1 MDARSWLGLQPTHNP
16 HRWFLPVDPGIATG
30 HRFLFGGCGLGAAI
44 AAMEGTTGR
53 PIVWATAQY
62 LSFAGVGSVVDI
74 DVTVA
79 VEGHFTTQARA
90 VAHVGG
96 SEIIT
101 VNAALGSRDAM
112 PEVRHVVPPV
122 VQPPLDCPVRPP
134 WSEATDALDH
144 RMEQRWA
151 LPPGAAEPTLLGPGR
166 VAVWTRMPD
175 LLEPSAAS
183 LAVLGD
189 YVPMAISVTSDAPTS
204 STSLDNTL
212 RVVESVPSEWYLLDM
227 RVQQLHRG
235 FGHGDISIWS
245 EAGDLCAIGSQTCVV
260 RPRTTDLDRHPHL
273 RLTEGS

>member
-1 MDARSWLGLQPTHNP
+1 MDARSWLGLRPTHNP

-44 AAMEGTTGR
+44 SAMEGTTDR

-79 VEGHFTTQARA
+79 VEGHRTTQARA
-90 VAHVGG
+90 VGHVGG
-96 SEIIT
+96 SEIFT
-101 VNAALGSRDAM
+101 VNAALGRRDDM
-112 PEVRHVVPPV
+112 PEVCHVGPPT
-122 VQPPLDCPVRPP
+122 VQPPEQCPPRPRY
-134 WSEATDALDH
+134 SDATDALEY
-144 RMEQRWA
+144 RLEQRWA
-151 LPPGAAEPTLLGPGR
+151 LPVGVDEPTLLGPGR

-175 LLEPSAAS
+175 LLAPSAAS

-189 YVPMAISVTSDAPTS
+189 YVPMGISVTSETPLS

-212 RVVESVPSEWYLLDM
+212 RVVDSVPSDWYLLDI
-227 RVQQLHRG
+227 RIQQLHNG

-245 EAGDLCAIGSQTCVV
+245 RTGELCAIGSQTCIV
-260 RPRTTDLDRHPHL
+260 RPRTEELRRHIHL
-273 RLTEGS
+273 PLP